1 MRSTSYG
8 FIKNDTYDGENGKSE
23 EGFPQE
29 FPFRP
34 KLTRAVLSPK
44 RQRQELVLHITSLM
58 FATSFMWGGAVY
70 SALAAIVQS
79 SASCAQSAA
88 ICTIAA
94 LHYSAMRS
102 VVESESVSV
111 VVGTLIE
118 GDGADTDKKA
128 ASGSLLGHGFD
139 ALTSYRLQTYLQYS
153 DWLSS
158 MPLLALKLLTMAR
171 SGPGQVDSF
180 FGSKFM
186 LMAVAL
192 IALAMIVSGVTSV
205 IITGD
210 WGVSTKNR
218 PGRRM
223 FRGLMMFVGL
233 VCLTLLY
240 VAIYTTAEQAQ
251 SVHGPAI
258 YIFSLVWIGYPL
270 IAGLE
275 LLCGP
280 LVPAWRTLWLSL
292 LDVVSK
298 AFLAIYVS
306 TDTLVM

>member
-1 MRSTSYG
+1 
-8 FIKNDTYDGENGKSE
+8 
-23 EGFPQE
+23 
-29 FPFRP
+29 
-34 KLTRAVLSPK
+34 
-44 RQRQELVLHITSLM
+44 M

-70 SALAAIVQS
+70 SALAAIIQNS
-79 SASCAQSAA
+79 PSCAQSAA

-102 VVESESVSV
+102 VLESESVSS
-111 VVGTLIE
+111 VVGTLME
-118 GDGADTDKKA
+118 GAGAQPQGKKA
-128 ASGSLLGHGFD
+128 ESTAMLAYGFD

-153 DWLSS
+153 DWMSS
-158 MPLLALKLLTMAR
+158 MPLLAVKLLTMAR
-171 SGPGQVDSF
+171 NGPGQVSSLF
-180 FGSKFM
+180 ASKFM

-192 IALAMIVSGVTSV
+192 IALAMIVSGATSV
-205 IITGD
+205 IVTGD
-210 WGVSTKNR
+210 WGVSTKKR
-218 PGRRM
+218 PGRRI
-223 FRGLMMFVGL
+223 FRFAMMAVGL
-233 VCLTLLY
+233 TCLIMLY
-240 VAIYTTAEQAQ
+240 VIIYTTAEQSQ